1 MSGHNPKVN
10 WYFSR
15 DNRWAAANA
24 RLRDIILATGLVE
37 ELKWGCPCYV
47 DAGRNVVLIHDFK
60 DYCAV
65 LFFKGAVL
73 DDVLGLLIQQT
84 ANVQAGRQMRFTSLD
99 EVEAKA
105 ALVTDYVVRAVAAE
119 RAGVKVAMKSAT
131 DHPLPEALTRAFA
144 DHPDLEAAFRALT
157 PGRQRGYVL
166 YFGAAKQAAT
176 RIARVEKAV
185 DRILDGKGMDDL

>member
-144 DHPDLEAAFRALT
+144 DHPDLEAAFRVLT

-185 DRILDGKGMDDL
+185 DRILDGKGMDDV

>member
-15 DNRWAAANA
+15 DNRWTTANA

-73 DDVLGLLIQQT
+73 DDPAGLLIQQT
-84 ANVQAGRQMRFTSLD
+84 ANVQAGRQMRFTSLE
-99 EVEAKA
+99 EVKAKA

-131 DHPLPEALTRAFA
+131 DHPLPEELTRAFA

-176 RIARVEKAV
+176 RVARVEKAV
-185 DRILDGKGMDDL
+185 DRILDGKGIDDL

>member
-24 RLRDIILATGLVE
+24 RLRDIILTTGLVE

-73 DDVLGLLIQQT
+73 DDALGLLIQQT
-84 ANVQAGRQMRFTSLD
+84 ANVQAGRQMRFTSLE

-131 DHPLPEALTRAFA
+131 DHPLPQELTRAFA

-176 RIARVEKAV
+176 RVARVEKAV
-185 DRILDGKGMDDL
+185 DRILDGKGIDDL

>member
-15 DNRWAAANA
+15 DNRWTTANA

-131 DHPLPEALTRAFA
+131 DHPLPEELTRAFA

-185 DRILDGKGMDDL
+185 DRILDGKGMDDV

>member
-47 DAGRNVVLIHDFK
+47 DAGCNVVLIHDFR

-131 DHPLPEALTRAFA
+131 DHPLPEELTRAFA
-144 DHPDLEAAFRALT
+144 DHPDLEAAFRVLT

-185 DRILDGKGMDDL
+185 DRILDGKGIDDL